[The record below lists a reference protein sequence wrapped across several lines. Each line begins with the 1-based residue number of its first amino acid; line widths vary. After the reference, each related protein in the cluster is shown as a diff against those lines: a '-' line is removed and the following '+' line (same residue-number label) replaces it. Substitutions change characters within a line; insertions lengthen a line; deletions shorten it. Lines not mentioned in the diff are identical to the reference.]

1 MVLYLLIIAHNYIAV
16 KSVLSFLK
24 QQKKYKNSKVIIV
37 VGSTGNKGVSRREG
51 FGKAINEEADVA
63 YLTSDDPGFEDPLDI
78 AKEIDSFIN
87 HDKVEVHIE
96 LNRQKAIKLAIENSH
111 VGDLVVLAAKGEDPY
126 QKINGLM
133 FLIQQIW

>member
-1 MVLYLLIIAHNYIAV
+1 MVRQLI
-16 KSVLSFLK
+16 
-24 QQKKYKNSKVIIV
+24 
-37 VGSTGNKGVSRREG
+37 
-51 FGKAINEEADVA
+51 
-63 YLTSDDPGFEDPLDI
+63 SDDPGFEDPLDI

-126 QKINGLM
+126 QKINGVNVPYPTDMVVAKNVISKLEE
-133 FLIQQIW
+133 